1 MVAAAAAGCDVV
13 AADIFCDAETRRDA
27 ALAIPL
33 RYANGGFDA
42 AQVRQALL
50 PLLTPDTGFVY
61 GSGFEAQPEL
71 LDEIGQR
78 CTLFG
83 NPAQTVRTAKDP
95 GRFFSLL
102 ANLGIAY
109 PETTLALPEG
119 AQSWLGK
126 RSGGSGGTHVLPLP
140 TEITCDYY
148 QRQVPGRPCSLLFLA
163 NGNGAVS
170 GVGYNQQ
177 WLAAVPGTP
186 FLYGGAVSQAALPEV
201 VRVEMLDAARRISAA
216 LGLRGLNSL
225 DCMVDGES
233 VWVLEVNPRLSASF
247 ALYDAANAGAHLFLS
262 HLHACL
268 GELAPGFPPEPA
280 RAHLIYYAPSA
291 LTFPAA
297 MEWPEWVVDRPY
309 GPLQVRT
316 GDPLCTITAD
326 AQHAEAARMLVLE
339 RAAELQRRII

>member
-1 MVAAAAAGCDVV
+1 MVAAVAAGCDVV

-50 PLLTPDTGFVY
+50 PLLTPDTGFAY
-61 GSGFEAQPEL
+61 GSGFETQPEL
-71 LDEIGQR
+71 LDEIGQH

-102 ANLGIAY
+102 GSLGIAY
-109 PETTLALPEG
+109 PETTLARPINPEG
-119 AQSWLGK
+119 WLGK

-140 TEITCDYY
+140 TEIRCDYY

-186 FLYGGAVSQAALPEV
+186 FLYGGAVSQV
-201 VRVEMLDAARRISAA
+201 VLSTVVHTMMLDAARRISAA

-225 DCMVDGES
+225 DCMVDGERM
-233 VWVLEVNPRLSASF
+233 WVLEVNPRLSATF
-247 ALYDAANAGAHLFLS
+247 ALYDAANAGACLFQC

-268 GELAPGFPPEPA
+268 GELQPALPPEPA

-291 LTFPAA
+291 MTIPAGID
-297 MEWPEWVVDRPY
+297 WPEWVADRPH
-309 GPLQVRT
+309 GPLQVQA
-316 GDPLCTITAD
+316 GEPLCTITAV
-326 AQHAEAARMLVLE
+326 AQHADAARALVE
-339 RAAELQRRII
+339 KRVAELRRRII